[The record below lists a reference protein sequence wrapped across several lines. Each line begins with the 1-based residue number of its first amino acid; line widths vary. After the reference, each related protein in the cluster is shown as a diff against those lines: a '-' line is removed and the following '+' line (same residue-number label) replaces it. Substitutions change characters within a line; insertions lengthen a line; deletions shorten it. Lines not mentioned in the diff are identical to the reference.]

1 MITVLKFWRTAHS
14 YSGLI
19 RMATCRKSLR
29 SLDYVSFHKLLG
41 TGKGETFTPSDA
53 DPNVWGIIAVL
64 PDASLRSKFEQSKP
78 IRSFDEVAIQ
88 KTTIEMSTINS
99 IGNWSGVQ
107 PFGESTENTQNT
119 VPIAAITRA
128 RLNWKYARRFWRET
142 PPVTAS
148 LHNAPGLINAIGI
161 GEAPIGLQGTFSIWR
176 NEAALKDFAY
186 SNASHRKA
194 IELTHQLGW
203 YQEELF
209 ARFKVDRIEDE
220 VFNIN
225 LMAE

>member
-64 PDASLRSKFEQSKP
+64 PNASHVSKFEQSKP
-78 IRSFDEVAIQ
+78 IQSFDEVAIQ

-99 IGNWSGVQ
+99 IGNLSGVQ
-107 PFGESTENTQNT
+107 PFGASTGNIQNT
-119 VPIAAITRA
+119 VPIAEIGRA
-128 RLNWKYARRFWRET
+128 H
-142 PPVTAS
+142 V
-148 LHNAPGLINAIGI
+148 
-161 GEAPIGLQGTFSIWR
+161 
-176 NEAALKDFAY
+176 
-186 SNASHRKA
+186 
-194 IELTHQLGW
+194 
-203 YQEELF
+203 
-209 ARFKVDRIEDE
+209 
-220 VFNIN
+220 
-225 LMAE
+225 